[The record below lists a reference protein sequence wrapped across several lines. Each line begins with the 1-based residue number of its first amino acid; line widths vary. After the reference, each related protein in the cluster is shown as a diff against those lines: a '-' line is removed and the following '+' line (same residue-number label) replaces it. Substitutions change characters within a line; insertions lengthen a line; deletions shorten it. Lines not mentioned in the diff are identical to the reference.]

1 MANSGDMGA
10 AMNRRVVITGVGM
23 VTPLGVGK
31 TTFMEQLFGGV
42 CGIRPISLFDA
53 SDYPSKLAAEILS
66 FTAKDY
72 IRPASIRRMDRL
84 SQMIAAA
91 ARMALDDAALTI
103 GPHNRDQV
111 GVMLGTCFG
120 GTDVATQF
128 GKVLFGEGPRRVNPI
143 LVPNT
148 VMNAP
153 AGHVAIELGVRG
165 INTTVNHHEV
175 GPETALTYAAA
186 QIMRGRVDA
195 VLTGGGDI
203 LSEFFFNVMSHFKTL
218 SPQNSDAEGLRP
230 FDVHGNGT
238 TLGEGAGIVCLET
251 LEGALARGATPYC
264 EIVGW
269 GLSAAPTS
277 PTGWPTVPSGP
288 CLAMTRAL
296 AAAGIAPGDIDYI
309 CASANGNP
317 HLDRLEADALQ
328 QIFTMPG
335 ERPRITAL
343 KGALGESLSSGGM
356 RTAAMALSLRHQRAT
371 PIAGLHEPIAT
382 LNFVRSSEART
393 SIRYG
398 LINGISSGGTFVAV
412 VLKKIEEERGRG
424 R

>member
-1 MANSGDMGA
+1 
-10 AMNRRVVITGVGM
+10 MNKRVVITGTGM

-31 TTFMEQLFGGV
+31 TAFMEHLFGGS
-42 CGIRPISLFDA
+42 CGIRPIRSFDPSGFA
-53 SDYPSKLAAEILS
+53 SKMAAEALD
-66 FTAKDY
+66 FTAKDF

-103 GPHNRDQV
+103 GPHNRDKV

-120 GTDVATQF
+120 GTDVAAQF
-128 GKVLFGEGPRRVNPI
+128 GKVLFSEGPRRVNPI

-165 INTTVNHHEV
+165 INTTVNHHET
-175 GPETALTYAAA
+175 GAETALTYAAA

-203 LSEFFFNVMSHFKTL
+203 LSEFFFNVLSHFKTL
-218 SPQNSDAEGLRP
+218 SPQNGGAEGLRP
-230 FDVHGNGT
+230 FDVRGNGT
-238 TLGEGAGIVCLET
+238 VVGEGAGIVCLES

-264 EIVGW
+264 EVVGW
-269 GLSAAPTS
+269 GLSSAPTV
-277 PTGWPTVPSGP
+277 PTGWPTEPTGP

-296 AAAGIAPGDIDYI
+296 AAAAITPGDIDYV

-328 QIFTMPG
+328 QIFSISDTG
-335 ERPRITAL
+335 PRITAL
-343 KGALGESLSSGGM
+343 KGALGESLCSGGM
-356 RTAAMALSLRHQRAT
+356 RAAAMALSLRHQRVA
-371 PIAGLHEPIAT
+371 PVVGLHEPIAK
-382 LNFVRSSEART
+382 LNFVRAPESRASL
-393 SIRYG
+393 RYG

-412 VLKKIEEERGRG
+412 IFKKIA
-424 R
+424 

>member
-1 MANSGDMGA
+1 
-10 AMNRRVVITGVGM
+10 MNRRVVITGVGM

-31 TTFMEQLFGGV
+31 APFMEQLFGGV
-42 CGIRPISLFDA
+42 CGISPISLFDTTGFT
-53 SDYPSKLAAEILS
+53 SKSAAEVVGFS
-66 FTAKDY
+66 PKDF

-91 ARMALDDAALTI
+91 ARMALDDADLAI

-120 GTDVATQF
+120 GTDVAAQF
-128 GKVLFGEGPRRVNPI
+128 GKVLFREGPRRVNPI

-165 INTTVNHHEV
+165 VNTTVNHHEV
-175 GPETALTYAAA
+175 GAETALTYAAA

-195 VLTGGGDI
+195 VLAGGGDI
-203 LSEFFFNVMSHFKTL
+203 VSEFFFNVMSHFKTL
-218 SPQNSDAEGLRP
+218 SPQNGGDEGLRP

-238 TLGEGAGIVCLET
+238 VVGEGAGIVCLES
-251 LEGALARGATPYC
+251 LEGALARGASPYC

-269 GLSAAPTS
+269 GLSSAPTV
-277 PTGWPTVPSGP
+277 PNGWPTEPTGP
-288 CLAMTRAL
+288 VLAIHCAL
-296 AAAGIAPGDIDYI
+296 AAAGITPGDIDYI
-309 CASANGNP
+309 CASANGGP
-317 HLDRLEADALQ
+317 RLDRLEAEALRQ
-328 QIFTMPG
+328 VFSATEQ
-335 ERPRITAL
+335 RPRITAL

-356 RTAAMALSLRHQRAT
+356 RAAAMALSLRHQSVA
-371 PIAGLHEPIAT
+371 PIAGLVESIAK
-382 LNFVRSSEART
+382 LNFACAPETQVP
-393 SIRYG
+393 IRYG

-412 VLKKIEEERGRG
+412 IFKKLA
-424 R
+424 